1 MHGNITS
8 PNPKFIS
15 SVMEQ
20 SEYFDEEI
28 SKRLTLNT
36 IPRQKSRMHLKN
48 YAQKAKPSSVISDY
62 LIQFLIEPSSA
73 NVKLEQMRKLK
84 RCCKNFD
91 EKIFCNDIQK
101 TNWKEHCSNTD
112 SNVVLEHFLQ
122 IINKLLDKHAPY
134 IMQKYIQTF
143 DNGGHSKFH

>member
-1 MHGNITS
+1 
-8 PNPKFIS
+8 
-15 SVMEQ
+15 MEQ

-36 IPRQKSRMHLKN
+36 IPRQKSIMHLKN

-91 EKIFCNDIQK
+91 EKIFVMTYKKPTGKNTVVIQI
-101 TNWKEHCSNTD
+101 E
-112 SNVVLEHFLQ
+112 
-122 IINKLLDKHAPY
+122 
-134 IMQKYIQTF
+134 M
-143 DNGGHSKFH
+143 